1 MLIKMHHFWYKTRAS
16 KIFLEKSNI
25 PNNLGISLYPAN
37 SNCSSFSVVM
47 ISAIFLKWMQIQI
60 SQRLWLKIPTW
71 PWTITGFTRVFYDD
85 VLIELDNKL
94 AFTNRELFLIR
105 DFLAETTKVESDNR
119 GLRLELQSLFQ
130 IDWI

>member
-1 MLIKMHHFWYKTRAS
+1 M
-16 KIFLEKSNI
+16 
-25 PNNLGISLYPAN
+25 
-37 SNCSSFSVVM
+37 V
-47 ISAIFLKWMQIQI
+47 SAIFLKWMQIQI

-71 PWTITGFTRVFYDD
+71 PWTLTDLTRVFYDD

>member
-1 MLIKMHHFWYKTRAS
+1 MVRTENGFRN
-16 KIFLEKSNI
+16 FFNV
-25 PNNLGISLYPAN
+25 GI
-37 SNCSSFSVVM
+37 
-47 ISAIFLKWMQIQI
+47 QIQI
-60 SQRLWLKIPTW
+60 SLTRTW
-71 PWTITGFTRVFYDD
+71 TLSDLTRVFHD

-94 AFTNRELFLIR
+94 AFTNRELFIIQ